1 MPRNAEE
8 FIAHAVYDPKAR
20 RERYLRSRH
29 LKGRQRAFP
38 LGPPKAGPGSR
49 IVDTNARGST
59 RHVSKAAMD
68 AAAAQAA
75 STARQVAAIEGRL
88 SHLKELR
95 TQLIAKIKAEHARA
109 ASTSPAKKTTPTK
122 KSTKPAPPKTA
133 KQKQAAKQS
142 LAKAR
147 AAKKAAA
154 PATPAKPTLTLQ
166 QQLDHVNNVIDQV
179 ETTLKQVKA
188 RTQTA

>member
-1 MPRNAEE
+1 MPQRNADE

-20 RERYLRSRH
+20 RERYLRSRQ
-29 LKGRQRAFP
+29 LKGRQFQ

-49 IVDTNARGST
+49 IVDTNAPGST

-68 AAAAQAA
+68 AAAAQAL
-75 STARQVAAIEGRL
+75 STARQVSAIEGRL

-95 TQLIAKIKAEHARA
+95 TQLIGKIRAEHQRAAPTTKKA
-109 ASTSPAKKTTPTK
+109 ASTTTAKKTTQSK
-122 KSTKPAPPKTA
+122 PKTEA
-133 KQKQAAKQS
+133 QKQAAKQS

-147 AAKKAAA
+147 DAKKAAA
-154 PATPAKPTLTLQ
+154 PTPPAKPTLTLQ

-179 ETTLKQVKA
+179 ESTLKQVKA